1 MPVGRLS
8 NKEKKMER
16 YWITY
21 ISLEDDMVYVD
32 SVKTEDEL
40 EEFLKGRIDLLSI
53 VKGIRYEPSYKLLL
67 TEMKEA
73 AEKEEIVKELSCDE

>member
-1 MPVGRLS
+1 MPVGRLL
-8 NKEKKMER
+8 NKEQKMER

-21 ISLEDDMVYVD
+21 ISLEDDMCYVD

-67 TEMKEA
+67 TELKEEVEE
-73 AEKEEIVKELSCDE
+73 EKEEGPVCEE